1 MKIAGAT
8 LNQIPLDWKGNAQN
22 ILEALMDADEKGVK
36 LLCFPELSICG
47 YGCEDV
53 FLSDWMW
60 EKALKTLTEKI
71 LPLAPEIAFTAG
83 LPLKYEGKMFNCVA
97 FCKNREIKYI
107 IPKQNLAKDGVHY
120 EPRWFT
126 EWEVDRKAII
136 SLNNKKI
143 PIGDYVI
150 DFENYTIGFEIC
162 EDAWRV
168 DRPANRL
175 CKRGVDLILNP
186 SASHFAI
193 DKSLSRQELVVNSS
207 KNYNCTYIYANL
219 LGNEAGRMIYDG
231 ELMIAKDGELKF
243 RNELLSFKNYQLGI
257 WDTEN
262 DHAKIAPSFESNPNQ
277 EFRKAVSLALFDYL
291 RKSYSNGF
299 VLSLSGGADS
309 STSAVLVAEMIRLG
323 IAELGLELFLKK
335 IHKSEWYA
343 EFQNDNEVRQKIA
356 NRIFTTAYQSTE
368 NSGKA
373 TLQSAQKLAEEIG
386 AVFYHWSIDKEIKGY
401 TKKIS
406 DNIGR
411 KLNWGKDDIA
421 LQNIQARAR
430 SPIIWILANIKNA
443 LLLTTSNR
451 SEGSVGYTTM
461 DGDTSGSIAPIAA
474 IDKPFI
480 IQWLKWAEKN
490 LGYESL
496 SYVNSLQPTAE
507 LRPEDQSQSDE
518 TDLMPYPLLQRIEEL
533 AIRERLSP
541 VEIYRL
547 IKFSWEGEINILK
560 PSIHKFFKLWTRNQ
574 WKRERIAVSFHLD
587 DYNVDPKTWCR
598 FPILSSS
605 FKEELEELEKAE

>member
-8 LNQIPLDWKGNAQN
+8 LNQIPLDWNGNAHN
-22 ILEALMDADEKGVK
+22 IIEALTDAEEQDVK

-60 EKALKTLTEKI
+60 KKALKTLTEKI
-71 LPLAPEIAFTAG
+71 LPSAPKLAFTAG
-83 LPLKYEGKMFNCVA
+83 LPIKFENKMYNCVA
-97 FCKNREIKYI
+97 FCVDREIQFI

-126 EWEVDRKAII
+126 EWEIGKK
-136 SLNNKKI
+136 SNFNLNGI
-143 PIGDYVI
+143 DVPIGDYVI
-150 DFENYTIGFEIC
+150 DFADYKIGFEIC
-162 EDAWRV
+162 EDAWRE
-168 DRPANRL
+168 DRPADRL
-175 CKRGVDLILNP
+175 CKRGVNLILNP

-193 DKSLSRQELVVNSS
+193 DKSLSRQDLVVISS
-207 KNYNCTYIYANL
+207 EKYNCTYIYANL

-231 ELMIAKDGELKF
+231 ELMIAKEGKLKF

-257 WDTEN
+257 WDTER
-262 DHAKIAPSFESNPNQ
+262 DHAKIASPFESNPNQ

-309 STSAVLVAEMIRLG
+309 STTAVLVAEMVRLG
-323 IAELGLELFLKK
+323 IEELGLEQFLAK
-335 IHKSEWYA
+335 INKAEWF
-343 EFQNDNEVRQKIA
+343 EELKNEQEIRKVIV

-368 NSGKA
+368 NSGYA
-373 TLQSAQKLAEEIG
+373 TFESAKKLANEVG
-386 AVFYHWSIDKEIKGY
+386 AVFYHWNIDDEVKGY
-401 TKKIS
+401 TQKIS

-411 KLNWGKDDIA
+411 KLNWEHDDIA

-480 IQWLKWAEKN
+480 IQWLKWAEVT
-490 LGYESL
+490 LGYKSL

-507 LRPEDQSQSDE
+507 LRPEEKSQSDE

-541 VEIYRL
+541 VQIYQEL
-547 IKFSWEGEINILK
+547 LLSWEGEIKILK
-560 PSIHKFFKLWTRNQ
+560 PSIQKFFRLWTRNQ
-574 WKRERIAVSFHLD
+574 WKRERIAVSFHVD

>member
-8 LNQIPLDWKGNAQN
+8 INQIPMDWGGNTQN
-22 ILEALMDADEKGVK
+22 ILEALNDAHKQGVS

-60 EKALKTLTEKI
+60 EKALKTLTDKI
-71 LPLAPEIAFTAG
+71 LPAAPKMAFTAG
-83 LPLKYEGKMFNCVA
+83 LPIKFEDKMYNCVA
-97 FCKNREIKYI
+97 FCSEGEIQYI

-126 EWEVDRKAII
+126 AWEVGKTTNIN
-136 SLNNKKI
+136 LNGVDVQ
-143 PIGDYVI
+143 IGDYVF
-150 DFENYTIGFEIC
+150 DFEEYTIGFEIC
-162 EDAWRV
+162 EDAWRE

-175 CKRGVDLILNP
+175 CKRGVNLILNP

-193 DKSLSRQELVVNSS
+193 DKSLSRQDLVVSS
-207 KNYNCTYIYANL
+207 SEKYNCTYIYANL

-231 ELMIAKDGELKF
+231 ELMISKHGELKY

-257 WDTEN
+257 WDTQQ
-262 DHAKIAPSFESNPNQ
+262 DHAKIANPFVSNPNQ

-291 RKSYSNGF
+291 RKSYSNGY

-309 STSAVLVAEMIRLG
+309 STSAVLVSEMIRLG
-323 IAELGLELFLKK
+323 IEELGLELFLKK
-335 IHKSEWYA
+335 IHKYDWY
-343 EFQNDNEVRQKIA
+343 EELKTENEVRKVIA

-368 NSGKA
+368 NSGYA
-373 TLQSAQKLAEEIG
+373 TFESAKKLANEIG
-386 AVFYHWSIDKEIKGY
+386 AVFYHWNIDDEVKGY
-401 TKKIS
+401 TQKIS

-411 KLNWGKDDIA
+411 KLNWQMDDIA

-430 SPIIWILANIKNA
+430 SPIIWILSNINNA

-480 IQWLKWAEKN
+480 IQWLIWAENN
-490 LGYESL
+490 LGYKSL
-496 SYVNSLQPTAE
+496 SFVNSLQPTAE
-507 LRPEDQSQSDE
+507 LRPEEQAQSDE
-518 TDLMPYPLLQRIEEL
+518 TDLMPYPLLQKIEEL
-533 AIRERLSP
+533 AIRERFSP
-541 VEIYRL
+541 VEIYKKL
-547 IKFSWEGEINILK
+547 KKSWEGDINILK
-560 PSIHKFFKLWTRNQ
+560 PSIQKFFKLWSRNQ

>member
-1 MKIAGAT
+1 MKIAAAT
-8 LNQIPLDWKGNAQN
+8 LNQIPMDWDGNAQN
-22 ILEALMDADEKGVK
+22 ILDALKDADREGVS
-36 LLCFPELSICG
+36 LICFPELSICG

-60 EKALKTLTEKI
+60 EKALKTLREKI
-71 LPLAPEIAFTAG
+71 LPSAPEMAFTAG
-83 LPLKYEGKMFNCVA
+83 LPIKYEDKMYNCVA
-97 FCKNREIKYI
+97 FCKNGKIQCI

-126 EWEVDRKAII
+126 AWEVGKKSVIN
-136 SLNNKKI
+136 LNGIDI
-143 PIGDYVI
+143 PLGDYTI

-162 EDAWRV
+162 EDAWRD
-168 DRPANRL
+168 DRPADRL
-175 CKRGVDLILNP
+175 CKRGVNLILNP

-193 DKSLSRQELVVNSS
+193 DKSLSRQELVENSS
-207 KNYNCTYIYANL
+207 NKYNCIYVYANL

-231 ELMIAKDGELKF
+231 ELMIAQHGELKF

-257 WDTEN
+257 WNTGETRSKVVDR
-262 DHAKIAPSFESNPNQ
+262 FLSNPNQ

-299 VLSLSGGADS
+299 ILSLSGGADS
-309 STSAVLVAEMIRLG
+309 STAAVLVAEMVRLG
-323 IAELGLELFLKK
+323 IEELGLELFLEK
-335 IHKSEWYA
+335 IHKASWYDELEHA
-343 EFQNDNEVRQKIA
+343 QDARRTIV

-368 NSGKA
+368 NSGRA
-373 TLQSAQKLAEEIG
+373 TFESAEMLAQEIG
-386 AVFYHWSIDKEIKGY
+386 AVFYHWSIDEEVKGY
-401 TKKIS
+401 TQKIS

-411 KLNWGKDDIA
+411 KLNWEQDDIA

-430 SPIIWILANIKNA
+430 SPIIWILANVKNA
-443 LLLTTSNR
+443 LLITTSNR

-474 IDKPFI
+474 IDKSFI
-480 IQWLKWAEKN
+480 IQWLKWAEIE

-507 LRPEDQSQSDE
+507 LRPENQGQSDE
-518 TDLMPYPLLQRIEEL
+518 TDLMPYVLLQQIEQL
-533 AIRERLSP
+533 AIRERLAP
-541 VEIYRL
+541 VQIYKQL
-547 IKFSWEGEINILK
+547 KLSWKGDANLLK
-560 PSIHKFFKLWTRNQ
+560 PSVQKFFKLWSRNQ

-605 FKEELEELEKAE
+605 FKEELAELEKME

>member
-8 LNQIPLDWKGNAQN
+8 INQIPMDWGGNTQN
-22 ILEALMDADEKGVK
+22 ILEALNDAHKQGVS

-71 LPLAPEIAFTAG
+71 LPAAPKMAFTAG
-83 LPLKYEGKMFNCVA
+83 LPIKFEDKMYNCVA
-97 FCKNREIKYI
+97 FCSEGEIQYI

-126 EWEVDRKAII
+126 AWEVGKTTNIN
-136 SLNNKKI
+136 LNGVDVQ
-143 PIGDYVI
+143 IGDYVF
-150 DFENYTIGFEIC
+150 DFEEYTIGFEIC
-162 EDAWRV
+162 EDAWRE

-175 CKRGVDLILNP
+175 CKRGVNLILNP

-193 DKSLSRQELVVNSS
+193 DKSLSRQDLVVSS
-207 KNYNCTYIYANL
+207 SEKYNCTYIYANL

-231 ELMIAKDGELKF
+231 ELMIAKNGELKY

-257 WDTEN
+257 WDTQQ
-262 DHAKIAPSFESNPNQ
+262 DHAKIANPFVSNPNQ

-291 RKSYSNGF
+291 RKSYSNGY

-309 STSAVLVAEMIRLG
+309 STSAVLVSEMIRLG
-323 IAELGLELFLKK
+323 IEELGLELFLKK
-335 IHKSEWYA
+335 IHKYDWY
-343 EFQNDNEVRQKIA
+343 EELKTENEVRKVIA

-368 NSGKA
+368 NSGYA
-373 TLQSAQKLAEEIG
+373 TFESAKKLANEIG
-386 AVFYHWSIDKEIKGY
+386 AVFYHWNIDDEVKGY
-401 TKKIS
+401 TQKIS

-411 KLNWGKDDIA
+411 KLNWQMDDIA

-430 SPIIWILANIKNA
+430 SPIIWILSNINNA

-480 IQWLKWAEKN
+480 IQWLIWAENN
-490 LGYESL
+490 LGYKSL
-496 SYVNSLQPTAE
+496 SFVNSLQPTAE
-507 LRPEDQSQSDE
+507 LRPEEQAQSDE
-518 TDLMPYPLLQRIEEL
+518 TDLMPYPLLQKIEEL
-533 AIRERLSP
+533 AIRERFSP
-541 VEIYRL
+541 VEIYKKL
-547 IKFSWEGEINILK
+547 KKSWEGDINILK
-560 PSIHKFFKLWTRNQ
+560 PSIQKFFKLWSRNQ

>member
-8 LNQIPLDWKGNAQN
+8 LNQIPMDWDGNTHN
-22 ILEALMDADEKGVK
+22 ILEALNDAQQQDVK

-53 FLSDWMW
+53 FLSEWMW
-60 EKALKTLTEKI
+60 RKALKTLTEKI
-71 LPLAPEIAFTAG
+71 LPAAPNLAFTAG
-83 LPLKYEGKMFNCVA
+83 LPIKFEDKMYNCVA
-97 FCKNREIKYI
+97 FCSGGQIQYI
-107 IPKQNLAKDGVHY
+107 IPKQNLAQDGVHY

-126 EWEVDRKAII
+126 AWEVGKQANI
-136 SLNNKKI
+136 SLNGKEI

-150 DFENYTIGFEIC
+150 EFEEYTIGFEIC
-162 EDAWRV
+162 EDAWRD

-175 CKRGVDLILNP
+175 CERGVNLILNP

-193 DKSLSRQELVVNSS
+193 DKSLSRQDLVLSS
-207 KNYNCTYIYANL
+207 SEKYNCTYIYANL

-231 ELMIAKDGELKF
+231 ELMIAKNGELKF
-243 RNELLSFKNYQLGI
+243 RNELLSFRNYQLGI
-257 WDTEN
+257 WDTQK
-262 DHAKIAPSFESNPNQ
+262 DHAKIASPFKSNPNQ

-323 IAELGLELFLKK
+323 IEELGLELFLKK
-335 IHKSEWYA
+335 IHKADWYEELKIEEEA
-343 EFQNDNEVRQKIA
+343 SKIIA

-368 NSGKA
+368 NSGY
-373 TLQSAQKLAEEIG
+373 TTFESAKKLANEIG
-386 AVFYHWSIDKEIKGY
+386 AIFYHWNIDDEVNGY
-401 TKKIS
+401 TQKIS

-411 KLNWGKDDIA
+411 KLNWEQDDIA

-474 IDKPFI
+474 IGKPFI

-490 LGYESL
+490 LGYKSL

-507 LRPEDQSQSDE
+507 LRPENKAQSDE
-518 TDLMPYPLLQRIEEL
+518 TDLMPYPLLQKIEEL
-533 AIRERLSP
+533 AIRERFSP
-541 VEIYRL
+541 VEIYKEL
-547 IKFSWEGEINILK
+547 KISWDGNINILK
-560 PSIHKFFKLWTRNQ
+560 PSIQKFFKLWSRNQ

>member
-8 LNQIPLDWKGNAQN
+8 VNQIPMDWDGNAHN
-22 ILEALMDADEKGVK
+22 ILEALNDADKQNVK

-60 EKALKTLTEKI
+60 EKALKTLIDKI
-71 LPLAPEIAFTAG
+71 LPSAPKLDFTAG
-83 LPLKYEGKMFNCVA
+83 LPVKFEDKMYNCVA
-97 FCKNREIKYI
+97 FCSDGEIQYI

-126 EWEVDRKAII
+126 EWEIGKKANIK
-136 SLNNKKI
+136 LNGIDI

-150 DFENYTIGFEIC
+150 DCRDYTIGFEIC
-162 EDAWRV
+162 EDAWRE

-175 CKRGVDLILNP
+175 QDRGVNLILNP

-193 DKSLSRQELVVNSS
+193 DKSLTRQDLVVSS
-207 KNYNCTYIYANL
+207 SQKYACTYIYANL

-231 ELMIAKDGELKF
+231 ELMIAKNGELKF

-257 WDTEN
+257 WDSHE
-262 DHAKIAPSFESNPNQ
+262 DHSKIAESFVSSPNQ

-291 RKSYSNGF
+291 RKSHSNGF

-309 STSAVLVAEMIRLG
+309 STSAVLVSEMIRLG
-323 IAELGLELFLKK
+323 IEELGLEHFLQN
-335 IHKSEWYA
+335 IHKANWY
-343 EFQNDNEVRQKIA
+343 EDLKNEQEARKIIA
-356 NRIFTTAYQSTE
+356 SRIFTTAYQSTE
-368 NSGKA
+368 NSGFS
-373 TLQSAQKLAEEIG
+373 TFESAKKLANEIG
-386 AVFYHWSIDKEIKGY
+386 AIFFHWNIDDEVKGY
-401 TKKIS
+401 TQKIS

-411 KLNWGKDDIA
+411 KLNWEQDDIA

-480 IQWLKWAEKN
+480 IQWLKWAETT
-490 LGYESL
+490 LGYKSL

-507 LRPEDQSQSDE
+507 LRPEEKAQSDE
-518 TDLMPYPLLQRIEEL
+518 TDLMPYPLLQEIEAL
-533 AIRERLSP
+533 AIRDRLSP
-541 VEIYRL
+541 VEVYENL
-547 IKFSWEGEINILK
+547 KHSWEGDKNILK
-560 PSIHKFFKLWTRNQ
+560 PSIQKFFNLWTRNQ

-605 FKEELEELEKAE
+605 FKEELEDLEKVE

>member
-8 LNQIPLDWKGNAQN
+8 LNQIPMDWAGNAHNVLQ
-22 ILEALMDADEKGVK
+22 ALHDADEMGVE

-53 FLSDWMW
+53 FLSEWMW
-60 EKALKTLTEKI
+60 QKAFKTLTEKI
-71 LPLAPEIAFTAG
+71 LPFAPKFAFTAG
-83 LPLKYEGKMFNCVA
+83 LPVKFEGKMYNCVA
-97 FCKNREIKYI
+97 FCKNREIQYI
-107 IPKQNLAKDGVHY
+107 IPKQNLANDGVHY

-126 EWEVDRKAII
+126 AWEVG
-136 SLNNKKI
+136 KKSEI
-143 PIGDYVI
+143 NIKGTNILIGDYVI
-150 DFENYTIGFEIC
+150 DFEEYKIGFEIC
-162 EDAWRV
+162 EDAWRE

-175 CKRGVDLILNP
+175 CKRGVNLILNP

-193 DKSLSRQELVVNSS
+193 DKSLSRQDLVVSS
-207 KNYNCTYIYANL
+207 SQNYDCTYIYANL

-231 ELMIAKDGELKF
+231 ELIIAKNGELKF
-243 RNELLSFKNYQLGI
+243 RNELLSFRNYQLGI
-257 WDTEN
+257 WDTQKE
-262 DHAKIAPSFESNPNQ
+262 HSKIAESFESKPNQ

-299 VLSLSGGADS
+299 ILSLSGGADS

-323 IAELGLELFLKK
+323 IEELGLEQFLKK
-335 IHKSEWYA
+335 INKADWFETLKT
-343 EFQNDNEVRQKIA
+343 EQDCRKTIA
-356 NRIFTTAYQSTE
+356 NRLLTTAYQSTE
-368 NSGKA
+368 NSGYS
-373 TLQSAQKLAEEIG
+373 TFESAKKLANEIG
-386 AVFYHWSIDKEIKGY
+386 AIFYHWNIDDEVKGY
-401 TKKIS
+401 TQKVS
-406 DNIGR
+406 ENIGR
-411 KLNWGKDDIA
+411 KLNWDQDDIA

-480 IQWLKWAEKN
+480 IQWLRWAENN
-490 LGYESL
+490 LGYKSL

-507 LRPEDQSQSDE
+507 LRPEDQAQSDE
-518 TDLMPYPLLQRIEEL
+518 TDLMPYPLLQKIEEL
-533 AIRERLSP
+533 AIRERFSP
-541 VEIYRL
+541 VEIYNEL
-547 IKFSWEGEINILK
+547 KTSWEENQNILK
-560 PSIHKFFKLWTRNQ
+560 PSIHKFFKLWSRNQ

-605 FKEELEELEKAE
+605 FKEELEELEKTE

>member
-8 LNQIPLDWKGNAQN
+8 LNQVPLDWKGNSVN
-22 ILEALMDADEKGVK
+22 ILEALKDADEQGVE
-36 LLCFPELSICG
+36 LLCFPELSVCG

-53 FLSDWMW
+53 FLSEWMW
-60 EKALKTLTEKI
+60 EKALKTLNEKI
-71 LPLAPEIAFTAG
+71 LPFAPDLAFTAG
-83 LPLKYEGKMFNCVA
+83 LPFKFEGKMYNCVA
-97 FCKNREIKYI
+97 FCSEGEIKYI

-126 EWEVDRKAII
+126 EWEVGRTASIK
-136 SLNNKKI
+136 LNNREVL
-143 PIGDYVI
+143 IGDYVI
-150 DFENYTIGFEIC
+150 DFENYKIGFEIC

-175 CKRGVDLILNP
+175 CKRGVNLIMNP

-193 DKSLSRQELVVNSS
+193 DKSLSRQDLVVNSS
-207 KNYNCTYIYANL
+207 RNYDCTYIYANL

-231 ELMIAKDGELKF
+231 ELMIAKNGELKF

-262 DHAKIAPSFESNPNQ
+262 DHAKIVPSFESNPNQ

-323 IAELGLELFLKK
+323 IEELGVKLFLKK
-335 IHKSEWYA
+335 IHKKDWYSGLK
-343 EFQNDNEVRQKIA
+343 NDKDVRLKIA

-368 NSGKA
+368 NSSKA
-373 TLQSAQKLAEEIG
+373 TLESAQKLAEEIG
-386 AVFYHWSIDKEIKGY
+386 AVFYHWGIDEEIKGY
-401 TKKIS
+401 TEKIS
-406 DNIGR
+406 KNIGR
-411 KLNWGKDDIA
+411 NLNWKEDDIA

-480 IQWLKWAEKN
+480 IQWLKWAERN

-541 VEIYRL
+541 VEIYLL
-547 IKFSWEGEINILK
+547 IKSSWEGELNILK

-598 FPILSSS
+598 FPILSSA

>member
-1 MKIAGAT
+1 MKIATAT
-8 LNQIPLDWKGNAQN
+8 LNQIPMEWDGNAHN
-22 ILEALMDADEKGVK
+22 ILEALNDAQEQDVK

-47 YGCEDV
+47 YGCEDL

-60 EKALKTLTEKI
+60 SKALKTLTDKI
-71 LPLAPEIAFTAG
+71 IPFAPKLAFTAG
-83 LPLKYEGKMFNCVA
+83 LPIKFEGKMYNCVA
-97 FCKNREIKYI
+97 YCADGKIQYI

-126 EWEVDRKAII
+126 EWEVGKKSKID
-136 SLNNKKI
+136 LNGKDI
-143 PIGDYVI
+143 LIGDYII
-150 DFENYTIGFEIC
+150 DFEDYTIGFEIC
-162 EDAWRV
+162 EDAWRE

-175 CKRGVDLILNP
+175 NERGVNLILNP
-186 SASHFAI
+186 SASHFVI
-193 DKSLSRQELVVNSS
+193 NKSISRQELVVSS
-207 KNYNCTYIYANL
+207 SQKYNCTYIYANL

-231 ELMIAKDGELKF
+231 ELMIAKNGELKF

-257 WDTEN
+257 WDTQK
-262 DHAKIAPSFESNPNQ
+262 DHAKIATPFEPNPNQ
-277 EFRKAVSLALFDYL
+277 EFRKAVGLALFDYL
-291 RKSYSNGF
+291 RKSHSNGF

-323 IAELGLELFLKK
+323 VEELGLELFLKK
-335 IHKSEWYA
+335 IHKSEWY
-343 EFQNDNEVRQKIA
+343 ELLKNEQEVQKVIA
-356 NRIFTTAYQSTE
+356 NRLLTTAYQSTE
-368 NSGKA
+368 NSGYS
-373 TLQSAQKLAEEIG
+373 TFESAKKLANEIG
-386 AVFYHWSIDKEIKGY
+386 AIFYHWNIDDEVNGY
-401 TKKIS
+401 TQKIS

-411 KLNWGKDDIA
+411 KLNWEQDDIA

-480 IQWLKWAEKN
+480 IQWLNWAEIN
-490 LGYESL
+490 LGYKSL
-496 SYVNSLQPTAE
+496 SYVNSLKPTAE
-507 LRPEDQSQSDE
+507 LRPEDHGQSDE
-518 TDLMPYPLLQRIEEL
+518 TDLMPYPLLQKIEEL
-533 AIRERLSP
+533 AIRERLAP
-541 VEIYRL
+541 VEIYKIL
-547 IKFSWEGEINILK
+547 KTSWEGNKNILK
-560 PSIHKFFKLWTRNQ
+560 PSIQKFFKLWSRNQ

>member
-8 LNQIPLDWKGNAQN
+8 VNQIPMDWDGNAYN
-22 ILEALMDADEKGVK
+22 ILEALKEADAQQIEI
-36 LLCFPELSICG
+36 LCFPELNICG

-53 FLSDWMW
+53 FLSDWLW
-60 EKALKTLTEKI
+60 KKTFKTLTEKI
-71 LPLAPEIAFTAG
+71 LPFAPNLAFTAG
-83 LPLKYEGKMFNCVA
+83 FPFKFEDKMYNCVA
-97 FCKNREIKYI
+97 FCKNGEIQYI

-120 EPRWFT
+120 EPRWFN
-126 EWEVDRKAII
+126 EWEIGKQSKVNVNDID
-136 SLNNKKI
+136 I

-150 DFENYTIGFEIC
+150 DYANFKIGFEIC
-162 EDAWRV
+162 EDAWRT

-175 CKRGVDLILNP
+175 VKRGVNLILNP

-193 DKSLSRQELVVNSS
+193 DKSISRQALVVGSS
-207 KNYNCTYIYANL
+207 EKYNCTYVYANL

-231 ELMIAKDGELKF
+231 ELMIAQNGELKY

-262 DHAKIAPSFESNPNQ
+262 DKTKIFDSFVSNPYQ

-323 IAELGLELFLKK
+323 IQELGLLLFLQR
-335 IHKSEWYA
+335 IHKEEWY
-343 EFQNDNEVRQKIA
+343 EELKDKRDSKKVIA

-373 TLQSAQKLAEEIG
+373 TLESAKQLADEIG
-386 AVFYHWSIDKEIKGY
+386 AVFYHWNIDDEVKGY
-401 TKKIS
+401 TQKIS
-406 DNIGR
+406 KNIGR
-411 KLNWGKDDIA
+411 EFTWEQDDIA

-451 SEGSVGYTTM
+451 SEGSVGYATM

-480 IQWLKWAEKN
+480 IQWLKWAEEN
-490 LGYESL
+490 LGYKSL

-507 LRPEDQSQSDE
+507 LRPKSESQSDE
-518 TDLMPYPLLQRIEEL
+518 SDLMPYPLLQKIEEL

-541 VEIYRL
+541 VEIYIDL
-547 IKFSWEGEINILK
+547 KISWEGEKSIVK
-560 PSIHKFFKLWTRNQ
+560 PSIQKFFNLWSRNQ

-605 FKEELEELEKAE
+605 FKDELDELEKAE

>member
-8 LNQIPLDWKGNAQN
+8 LNQIPMDWGGNAHN
-22 ILEALMDADEKGVK
+22 ILEALNDAQKHDVK

-60 EKALKTLTEKI
+60 EKALKTLKDKI
-71 LPLAPEIAFTAG
+71 IPFAPKLAFTVG
-83 LPLKYEGKMFNCVA
+83 LPIKFEGKMYNCVA
-97 FCKNREIKYI
+97 FCADGEIQYI

-126 EWEVDRKAII
+126 EWEIGKKSII
-136 SLNNKKI
+136 NLNGNDI
-143 PIGDYVI
+143 SIGDYVI
-150 DFENYTIGFEIC
+150 DFEDYTIGFEIC
-162 EDAWRV
+162 EDAWRE

-175 CKRGVDLILNP
+175 CERGVNLILNP

-207 KNYNCTYIYANL
+207 EKYNCTYIYANL

-231 ELMIAKDGELKF
+231 ELMIAKNGELKY

-257 WDTEN
+257 WDTHK
-262 DHAKIAPSFESNPNQ
+262 DHAKIATPFESNPNQ

-299 VLSLSGGADS
+299 ILSLSGGADS

-323 IAELGLELFLKK
+323 IEELGLELFLTK
-335 IHKSEWYA
+335 IHKPEWY
-343 EFQNDNEVRQKIA
+343 DLLKNEQEVHKVIA
-356 NRIFTTAYQSTE
+356 NRLLTTAYQSTV
-368 NSGKA
+368 NSGYS
-373 TLQSAQKLAEEIG
+373 TYESAKKLANEIG
-386 AVFYHWSIDKEIKGY
+386 AIFYHWNIDDEVNGY
-401 TKKIS
+401 TQKIS

-411 KLNWGKDDIA
+411 KLNWAQDDIA

-430 SPIIWILANIKNA
+430 SPIIWILANIQNS

-480 IQWLKWAEKN
+480 IQWLNWAENN
-490 LGYESL
+490 LGYKSL

-507 LRPEDQSQSDE
+507 LRPEDQGQSDE
-518 TDLMPYPLLQRIEEL
+518 TDLMPYPLLQKIEEL
-533 AIRERLSP
+533 AIRERLAP
-541 VEIYRL
+541 IDIYKEL
-547 IKFSWEGEINILK
+547 TISWEGNKNILK
-560 PSIHKFFKLWTRNQ
+560 PSIQKFFKLWSRNQ

>member
-1 MKIAGAT
+1 MRIAGAT
-8 LNQIPLDWKGNAQN
+8 LNQVPLDWEGNASN
-22 ILEALMDADEKGVK
+22 ILEALNNAQDQDVK
-36 LLCFPELSICG
+36 ILCFPELSICG

-60 EKALKTLTEKI
+60 RKALKSLVEKI
-71 LPLAPEIAFTAG
+71 LPFSPNIAFTAG
-83 LPLKYEGKMFNCVA
+83 LPIKFEDKMYNCIA
-97 FCKNREIKYI
+97 FCSNGEIKYI
-107 IPKQNLAKDGVHY
+107 IPKQNLARDGVHY
-120 EPRWFT
+120 EPRWFLA
-126 EWEVDRKAII
+126 WEVGKKSSI
-136 SLNNKKI
+136 SLNGVDI

-150 DFENYTIGFEIC
+150 DFEDYKIGFEIC
-162 EDAWRV
+162 EDAWRD

-175 CKRGVDLILNP
+175 AKRGVNLILNP

-193 DKSLSRQELVVNSS
+193 DKSLSRQDLVVDSS
-207 KNYNCTYIYANL
+207 HKYNCTYIYANL

-231 ELMIAKDGELKF
+231 EIMIAKNGQLKF

-257 WDTEN
+257 WDTQNE
-262 DHAKIAPSFESNPNQ
+262 HAKIADSFVSNPNQ
-277 EFRKAVSLALFDYL
+277 EFRKAVSLALFDYM
-291 RKSYSNGF
+291 RKSHSNGF

-323 IAELGLELFLKK
+323 IEELGVETFLKK
-335 IHKSEWYA
+335 IHKQSWLKDLKEDKDVKK
-343 EFQNDNEVRQKIA
+343 EIA
-356 NRIFTTAYQSTE
+356 HRIFTTAYQSTE
-368 NSGKA
+368 NSGSA
-373 TLQSAQKLAEEIG
+373 TFESAEKLAQEIG
-386 AVFYHWSIDKEIKGY
+386 AVFYNWNIDDEVRGY
-401 TKKIS
+401 TQKIADS
-406 DNIGR
+406 IGR
-411 KLNWGKDDIA
+411 ELNWEQDDIA

-430 SPIIWILANIKNA
+430 SPIIWILANIKNS

-480 IQWLKWAEKN
+480 IQWLKWAENK
-490 LGYESL
+490 LGYSSL
-496 SYVNSLQPTAE
+496 SFVNNLQPTAE
-507 LRPEDQSQSDE
+507 LRPEDQFQSDE

-533 AIRERLSP
+533 AIKERLSP
-541 VEIYRL
+541 VEIYEEL
-547 IKFSWEGEINILK
+547 KISWKGNGKILK
-560 PSIHKFFKLWTRNQ
+560 PSIGKFFRLWSRNQ

-605 FKEELEELEKAE
+605 FKEELEELEKLE